1 MTSREK
7 EMQPQ
12 IEELQKTIDKLQLLN
27 LGLKQQANQSD
38 AANKAKSDF
47 LAMISHEIRTPLN
60 GVIGLTEILLDTK
73 LDSKQRHYSNLVL
86 TSARNLLTLI
96 NSLLDFSKIEADKM
110 ELDIGEFDLRKL
122 VDELI
127 KLYSLTGQG
136 KNLRVYAE
144 IDPRLTG
151 CYLGDSYRIRQ
162 ILVNLLGNAIK
173 FTDRGSVVLRVTGS
187 TADAR
192 HEVVRFEV
200 EDTGPG
206 IPADKLDKLFIPFS
220 QVDNSTTRR
229 YGGTGLG
236 LAICHK
242 LVSLMDGEI
251 GFASTAGKGS
261 RFWFTLPLRIA
272 GSEPAKEAR
281 PRPEPPQYNC
291 RHENER
297 RGPKR
302 SPALT
307 SILIVDD
314 DGTNRFVLETI
325 LQNTSTHII
334 TVENGREAVRLC
346 ESRDFD
352 LIFMDCRMPVM
363 DGFEA
368 TAAIRSLTAGKSRKH
383 PVIIALT
390 ADATQATRQHCS
402 AVGMDDC
409 LIKPLN
415 FDRLQQVFDNWLP
428 DAGIQIHTRPHT
440 LPLPAA
446 AEKSEP
452 ETKPAAA
459 PPIDDKVLAEL
470 QENIGDI
477 QPVIRVFLHSLQ
489 DRLEQLQQAI
499 AKGESAV
506 VSRVAHTIKGSCSQF
521 GATHL
526 AELCRLAETMGNNKN
541 MANMEILFKK
551 IKQTA
556 EQVATF
562 LREKLDER

>member
-1 MTSREK
+1 
-7 EMQPQ
+7 
-12 IEELQKTIDKLQLLN
+12 
-27 LGLKQQANQSD
+27 
-38 AANKAKSDF
+38 
-47 LAMISHEIRTPLN
+47 
-60 GVIGLTEILLDTK
+60 
-73 LDSKQRHYSNLVL
+73 
-86 TSARNLLTLI
+86 
-96 NSLLDFSKIEADKM
+96 
-110 ELDIGEFDLRKL
+110 
-122 VDELI
+122 
-127 KLYSLTGQG
+127 
-136 KNLRVYAE
+136 
-144 IDPRLTG
+144 
-151 CYLGDSYRIRQ
+151 
-162 ILVNLLGNAIK
+162 
-173 FTDRGSVVLRVTGS
+173 
-187 TADAR
+187 
-192 HEVVRFEV
+192 
-200 EDTGPG
+200 

-261 RFWFTLPLRIA
+261 RFWFTLPLRLA

-415 FDRLQQVFDNWLP
+415 FNRLQQVFDNWLP